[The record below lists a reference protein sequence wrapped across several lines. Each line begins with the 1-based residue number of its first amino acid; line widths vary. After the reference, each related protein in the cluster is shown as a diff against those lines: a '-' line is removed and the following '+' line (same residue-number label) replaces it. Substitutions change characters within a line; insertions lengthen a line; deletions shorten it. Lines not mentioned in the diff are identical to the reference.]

1 MPNNFVA
8 HFQELLKI
16 IGKGKKDIHKIKI
29 PPKPIA
35 RYRRVV
41 VEQSEYKT
49 SASWSPVQ
57 LTKTYHH
64 HLADGSQLHICVM
77 GWSGSCEQH

>member
-1 MPNNFVA
+1 MHISVIATYTILYVCKDLQNLHSWVSQWCDSTGFRRMPNNFVA

-35 RYRRVV
+35 R
-41 VEQSEYKT
+41 
-49 SASWSPVQ
+49 
-57 LTKTYHH
+57 
-64 HLADGSQLHICVM
+64 
-77 GWSGSCEQH
+77 